1 VVQSPQVTEP
11 LNVFD
16 YEALAAERLE
26 AGALG
31 YFGGGAGDE
40 HTLRWN
46 VEAFEHWR
54 LRPRV
59 LVDVDGCSTAT
70 TVLGQEVALPILV
83 APFAYQRVLH
93 ADGEP
98 ALARAVKAAGSI
110 MCLSTFASATV
121 EEVADTGVMRWFQL
135 YAFRDLG
142 VRRALVE
149 RARAAGYTAL
159 VLTVDTP
166 VLGRR
171 ERDFR
176 TGFHIPSEILVPMAG
191 HGAVTPLET
200 SMLLS
205 ASVTWRDVEQLA
217 SDFGLPVVLKGVQTA
232 EDARLA
238 CEHGAAAIVV
248 SNHGGRQ
255 LDRVAATI
263 DVLEEVVH
271 AVDGRL
277 EVLIDGGI
285 RRGVDVVTA
294 LALGARATLIG
305 RPAAWALAVG
315 GEAGGRHLFE
325 LLRAEVEL
333 ALRLVGCTSAT
344 DVPRD
349 RVARQDR

>member
-1 VVQSPQVTEP
+1 VVQSAPVTEP
-11 LNVFD
+11 FNVFD
-16 YEALAAERLE
+16 YEALARERLE
-26 AGALG
+26 PGPHG
-31 YFGGGAGDE
+31 YFDGGAGDE

-46 VEAFEHWR
+46 VEAFANWR

-59 LVDVDGCSTAT
+59 LVDVEACSTAT
-70 TVLGQEVALPILV
+70 TVLGQDVALPVLV

-93 ADGEP
+93 PDGEP
-98 ALARAVKAAGSI
+98 ALARAVRDAGSI
-110 MCLSTFASATV
+110 MCLSTFASSTV
-121 EEVADTGVMRWFQL
+121 EEVAATGVSRWFQL
-135 YAFRDLG
+135 YAFRDLE
-142 VRRALVE
+142 VRRAVVE
-149 RARAAGYTAL
+149 RARAAGYSAL

-176 TGFHIPSEILVPMAG
+176 TGFHVPAEITVPMAG

-200 SMLLS
+200 SKMLS

-217 SDFGLPVVLKGVQTA
+217 ADFGLPVVLKGIQTG

-263 DVLEEVVH
+263 DVLEEVVD

-277 EVLIDGGI
+277 EVLIDGGV

-294 LALGARATLIG
+294 LALGARAVLIG
-305 RPAAWALAVG
+305 RPAAWGLAVD
-315 GEAGGRHLFE
+315 GEAGVRHVLE
-325 LLRAEVEL
+325 LLRAETEL
-333 ALRLVGCTSAT
+333 ALRLVGCTSAA

-349 RVARQDR
+349 RVARR

>member
-1 VVQSPQVTEP
+1 MTEP

-26 AGALG
+26 EGVLG
-31 YFGGGAGDE
+31 YFAGGAGDE

-46 VEAFEHWR
+46 VEAYLHWR

-59 LVDVDGCSTAT
+59 LVDVEQCSTAT
-70 TVLGQEVALPILV
+70 TVLGQEIALPLLV

-93 ADGEP
+93 PDGEP
-98 ALARAVKAAGSI
+98 ALARAVKAVGTI
-110 MCLSTFASATV
+110 LCLSTFASATV
-121 EEVADTGVMRWFQL
+121 EEVADTGVARWFQL

-142 VRRALVE
+142 VRRAVVE
-149 RARAAGYTAL
+149 RVRAAGYTAL

-166 VLGRR
+166 FLGRR

-176 TGFHIPSEILVPMAG
+176 TGFEVPAEITVPLVG
-191 HGAVTPLET
+191 YGAVTPQET
-200 SMLLS
+200 SKLLS
-205 ASVTWRDVEQLA
+205 ASVTWGDVEQLA
-217 SDFGLPVVLKGVQTA
+217 ADSGLPVVLKGVQTG

-263 DVLEEVVH
+263 DVLEEVVD
-271 AVDGRL
+271 AVAGRL
-277 EVLIDGGI
+277 EVLIDGGV
-285 RRGVDVVTA
+285 RRGIDVVTA
-294 LALGARATLIG
+294 LALGARAVLIG
-305 RPAAWALAVG
+305 RPAAWGLAVG
-315 GEAGGRHLFE
+315 GEAGARHVLE
-325 LLRAEVEL
+325 LLHAETEH

-349 RVARQDR
+349 RVARF

>member
-1 VVQSPQVTEP
+1 VSALQKTLAIIAFLILVSQTVRHAYLLWLEPRSSVLDKYDQPLKSEITSAASLAELVSRYDPVRKQTDAARAELSKNGKTLTYGDEKELEPYKSEHALRDAITEWETKAKE
-11 LNVFD
+11 LREASWDTLRDLVYKD
-16 YEALAAERLE
+16 RGATEALIRRVEA
-26 AGALG
+26 AGA
-31 YFGGGAGDE
+31 
-40 HTLRWN
+40 
-46 VEAFEHWR
+46 
-54 LRPRV
+54 
-59 LVDVDGCSTAT
+59 
-70 TVLGQEVALPILV
+70 
-83 APFAYQRVLH
+83 
-93 ADGEP
+93 
-98 ALARAVKAAGSI
+98 
-110 MCLSTFASATV
+110 
-121 EEVADTGVMRWFQL
+121 
-135 YAFRDLG
+135 
-142 VRRALVE
+142 RALM
-149 RARAAGYTAL
+149 
-159 VLTVDTP
+159 LTVDTP

-176 TGFHIPSEILVPMAG
+176 TGFHVPSEILVPMAG

-217 SDFGLPVVLKGVQTA
+217 SDFGLPVVLKGVQTG
-232 EDARLA
+232 EDAQLA

-263 DVLEEVVH
+263 DVLEEVVD

-294 LALGARATLIG
+294 LALGARAALIG

-315 GEAGGRHLFE
+315 GEAGARHMLE

-349 RVARQDR
+349 RVARR